1 MKYFINQ
8 IIKIFAVELF
18 IVIIRDKLKHL
29 DMHLCSFFLF
39 DLDGKV

>member
-18 IVIIRDKLKHL
+18 IMIVWDKLKHL
-29 DMHLCSFFLF
+29 DMNLCSFFLF